1 MTVISLD
8 EHRRRKTPAWN
19 PETKRHAWLDI
30 DEDGHHHKCLHCWVA
45 YHSEPTGSGG
55 YVKVWSHGARSGR
68 STSLGKCPGPSG
80 RPALEVV
87 ADEPVLE
94 VPAASGGAVPDR
106 PVGTPLCRRCNPPCG
121 RPGRLHLGG
130 VSCAEVVA
138 AEGAATRE
146 WIRDMRSSGGAA

>member
-30 DEDGHHHKCLHCWVA
+30 DEDGHHHKCAHCWVA

-55 YVKVWSHGARSGR
+55 YVKVWSHGSRSGR
-68 STSLGKCPGPSG
+68 SGSLGRCPGPDG
-80 RPALEVV
+80 RPALTLVT
-87 ADEPVLE
+87 EPAALE
-94 VPAASGGAVPDR
+94 VAAGGAVVPGEPAATR
-106 PVGTPLCRRCNPPCG
+106 RCRRCNPPCG

-146 WIRDMRSSGGAA
+146 WIRGMRSSGGVA